1 MNKANTTYSLIALLP
16 LFLLTIPSVEAQMIA
31 SADVKASVA
40 KVLETNYSKMIN
52 GDVEVKVSATPFAQ
66 LQLPDGKVSYKVVSG
81 ADKIMPRDI
90 KRVDVYVNNAF
101 VKTLNLPVQTSV
113 YQNVLV
119 ASDTIDREQAITRVL
134 KKLMF
139 L

>member
-40 KVLETNYSKMIN
+40 KILETNYSKMIN

-66 LQLPDGKVSYKVVSG
+66 LQ
-81 ADKIMPRDI
+81 
-90 KRVDVYVNNAF
+90 
-101 VKTLNLPVQTSV
+101 
-113 YQNVLV
+113 
-119 ASDTIDREQAITRVL
+119 
-134 KKLMF
+134 
-139 L
+139 